1 MIVLNKIKS
10 KNEGDD
16 LILSSLLEIDENN
29 FELAVR
35 IKGLEWHKY
44 AVTDRLDAFLW
55 GVLPYAMRH
64 GHDIKCKDKVS
75 GKFLYNLNTQYIQI
89 LSKYDPK
96 LYNTK
101 IQAEITD
108 DEIPNEGAV
117 ATGVS
122 CGVDC
127 LYTIIENYKSKY
139 SKELSLTARRAA
151 FSAIVMICRS

>member
-35 IKGLEWHKY
+35 IKGVEWHKY

-75 GKFLYNLNTQYIQI
+75 GKFLYNLNTQYIQT

-101 IQAEITD
+101 IQIGRA
-108 DEIPNEGAV
+108 
-117 ATGVS
+117 S
-122 CGVDC
+122 CRERV
-127 LYTIIENYKSKY
+127 
-139 SKELSLTARRAA
+139 
-151 FSAIVMICRS
+151 

>member
-55 GVLPYAMRH
+55 GA
-64 GHDIKCKDKVS
+64 
-75 GKFLYNLNTQYIQI
+75 
-89 LSKYDPK
+89 
-96 LYNTK
+96 
-101 IQAEITD
+101 
-108 DEIPNEGAV
+108 
-117 ATGVS
+117 
-122 CGVDC
+122 
-127 LYTIIENYKSKY
+127 
-139 SKELSLTARRAA
+139 
-151 FSAIVMICRS
+151 